1 MSISTTMTAMVKRE
15 ALRGLAL
22 ASLLGLAAC
31 QQMPN
36 KGTSSARSGSAQ
48 PAAQQTSTAQQ
59 PAQQATQQSAQQS
72 AQQPRQQAASNA
84 TPNITF
90 HLAQVRP
97 ANGLAQVQL
106 NQNTRLYAVPQPVLT
121 QADLR
126 QIVPMQNKNGQVF
139 LRFDFNQQG
148 AAKLAKV
155 TREAQGNYLIIS
167 AQGKLISVPKI
178 SATYDGGSFPL
189 PVASVDEA
197 QAISRLI
204 RQPAGR

>member
-1 MSISTTMTAMVKRE
+1 MSISTSMTAMVKRE

-31 QQMPN
+31 QQMPS
-36 KGTSSARSGSAQ
+36 KGTSSARTGSAQ
-48 PAAQQTSTAQQ
+48 PAAQQASTAQQ
-59 PAQQATQQSAQQS
+59 PAQQSAQQS
-72 AQQPRQQAASNA
+72 AQQPRQQAANNT

-97 ANGLAQVQL
+97 GNGLAQVQL

>member
-1 MSISTTMTAMVKRE
+1 MSINTSMTAAVKRQ
-15 ALRGLAL
+15 ALHGLVL

-31 QQMPN
+31 QPMPK
-36 KGTSSARSGSAQ
+36 KGTSSAQPASAQ
-48 PAAQQTSTAQQ
+48 PAAQQARTPQQ
-59 PAQQATQQSAQQS
+59 PAQQAAGNT
-72 AQQPRQQAASNA
+72 

>member
-36 KGTSSARSGSAQ
+36 KGTSSARSGSAP
-48 PAAQQTSTAQQ
+48 PAAQQSSTAQQ
-59 PAQQATQQSAQQS
+59 PAQQATQQSAQQ
-72 AQQPRQQAASNA
+72 PRQQAANA
-84 TPNITF
+84 TTPNITF

>member
-1 MSISTTMTAMVKRE
+1 MTAMAKRQVW
-15 ALRGLAL
+15 RGFAL
-22 ASLLGLAAC
+22 ASVLGLAAC

-36 KGTSSARSGSAQ
+36 KGTSSARSGNAQ
-48 PAAQQTSTAQQ
+48 PAAQQASTTQQ
-59 PAQQATQQSAQQS
+59 PAQQPSQQ
-72 AQQPRQQAASNA
+72 NA
-84 TPNITF
+84 NNSTPNITF

-97 ANGLAQVQL
+97 GNGLAQVQL

-155 TREAQGNYLIIS
+155 TRESQGNYLIIS

-204 RQPAGR
+204 RQPASR